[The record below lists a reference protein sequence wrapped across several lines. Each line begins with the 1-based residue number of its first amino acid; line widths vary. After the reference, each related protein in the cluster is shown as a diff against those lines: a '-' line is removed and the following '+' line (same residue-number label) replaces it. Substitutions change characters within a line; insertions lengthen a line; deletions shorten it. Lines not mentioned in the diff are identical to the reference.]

1 MSPFGPVGHGG
12 QQFRLAKAEL
22 TGEGLMF
29 DEQPE
34 FGVGMTNHVTMAR
47 QRGWKQGANARLQR
61 RELPGAG
68 EYAREPACVAAPRS
82 VAREQFLRADDPDRA
97 TVPPRAMVQ

>member
-1 MSPFGPVGHGG
+1 MSPFGTVGDGG
-12 QQFRLAKAEL
+12 EQFRLAEAEL
-22 TGEGLMF
+22 TGESLMF
-29 DEQPE
+29 HEQPE

-47 QRGWKQGANARLQR
+47 EGGRKQGADALLQR

-68 EYAREPACVAAPRS
+68 EYAREPARVAAPWS
-82 VAREQFLRADDPDRA
+82 VGAEQFLRADDPDRA